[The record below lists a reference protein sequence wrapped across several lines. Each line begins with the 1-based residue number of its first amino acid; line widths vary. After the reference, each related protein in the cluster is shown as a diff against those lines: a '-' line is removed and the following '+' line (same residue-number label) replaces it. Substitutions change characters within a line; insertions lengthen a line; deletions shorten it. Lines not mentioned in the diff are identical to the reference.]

1 MRHYFQN
8 LRIGT
13 RLTFGFALI
22 LILSIVSTTYA
33 LINARANV
41 AAMEN
46 MMGAPLAKERLVSDM
61 KTLIAS
67 AIWRTSMIARSSDA
81 NLGVTFAEAQAEGVK
96 KGNAVMKNIEG
107 LLETP
112 EEKAVFA
119 SITAERAKYQA
130 AKFAIMEAKK
140 AGNAE
145 EGERIYKERFEPP
158 TAAYQAK
165 VQELLELQRKAID
178 ATALSI
184 ASANATQTRLCVI
197 LSVLMVGLGV
207 GCAFLTAR
215 SISVPLAK
223 AVGIAQTVASGD
235 LTTQF
240 DEYGKDEVG
249 ELMRALQT
257 MNDALA
263 GLVSEVQM
271 GTQAI
276 ASGSAEIASGN
287 LDLSSRTEKQ
297 ASELEETSSS
307 MEALTTTVR
316 HNADNAGQ
324 ANQLVQAASSVAQR
338 GGDIVGKVVDTMG
351 SIDASSRKIVDIIGV
366 IDGIAFQTNILA
378 LNAAVEAA
386 RAGEQGRG
394 FAVVASEVR
403 NLAQRSA
410 AAAKEIKTLIGD
422 SVAQVNTGTA
432 LVEQAGATIREV
444 VDSVARVTDIM
455 AEITEASREQS
466 AGIDQINEAI
476 THMDHSTQE
485 NAALVEEAAAAA
497 DSLQEQAARL
507 EAVAGRFRLGA
518 HHAAAAQ
525 PVSRAVSRAVVPVP
539 AARRAAKP
547 APASRPR
554 PAARREPAMASTA
567 SDWEQF

>member
-1 MRHYFQN
+1 MSHYLQN

-22 LILSIVSTTYA
+22 LVLSIVSTTYA
-33 LINARANV
+33 LVSARDNV
-41 AAMEN
+41 AAMET
-46 MMGAPLAKERLVSDM
+46 MTGAPLAKERLVSDM
-61 KTLIAS
+61 KTLMS
-67 AIWRTSMIARSSDA
+67 GGIWRTSMIARSADGGLA
-81 NLGVTFAEAQAEGVK
+81 VAFADAQAEGVK
-96 KGNAVMKNIEG
+96 SGNAVIKKIEG
-107 LLETP
+107 LLET
-112 EEKAVFA
+112 EQEKALFA
-119 SITAERAKYQA
+119 AITAERAKYQA
-130 AKFAIMEAKK
+130 AKVAVMDAKK
-140 AGNAE
+140 AGNSD
-145 EGERIYKERFEPP
+145 EGERIYKERFEPAA
-158 TAAYQAK
+158 AAYQRK
-165 VQELLELQRKAID
+165 FQDLLDLQRKTMD
-178 ATALSI
+178 DTAAQI
-184 ASANATQTRLCVI
+184 AAANARQTQLCE
-197 LSVLMVGLGV
+197 LLAVLMVALGAV
-207 GCAFLTAR
+207 CAYVTAR
-215 SISVPLAK
+215 SITVPLGE
-223 AVGIAQTVASGD
+223 AVAVAETVASGD
-235 LTTQF
+235 LTTRFGQ
-240 DEYGKDEVG
+240 YGKDELG
-249 ELMRALQT
+249 NLMRALHA

-263 GLVSEVQM
+263 GLVSEVQV
-271 GTQAI
+271 GTQSI

-287 LDLSSRTEKQ
+287 LDLSSRTELQ
-297 ASELEETSSS
+297 AGELEETASA

-338 GGDIVGKVVDTMG
+338 GGDIVGRVVTTMG

-422 SVAQVNTGTA
+422 SVAQVNAGTS

-466 AGIDQINEAI
+466 SGIDQINAAI
-476 THMDHSTQE
+476 AHMDQSTQE

-507 EAVAGRFRLGA
+507 ESVAGRFRLAEGQVQA
-518 HHAAAAQ
+518 IATAPKARVAA
-525 PVSRAVSRAVVPVP
+525 PV
-539 AARRAAKP
+539 
-547 APASRPR
+547 R
-554 PAARREPAMASTA
+554 PAAKRIAASAAPRRPAAPKQAAKAAAT